1 MARVPGLITKV
12 LGTIWVIRL
21 KALGHEMR
29 IREKGSGVMFGNQC
43 SLSFQGF
50 LSCVAPAVPPG
61 RDVGN
66 ACSPGPPWG
75 GPVRM
80 FHAGGRR

>member
-1 MARVPGLITKV
+1 MLRDNLPPAEGMLGIPVFVVALEPAALLVV
-12 LGTIWVIRL
+12 L
-21 KALGHEMR
+21 
-29 IREKGSGVMFGNQC
+29 FGNQC